1 MQFKQVAGAVNGQV
15 GVRIRADGLLVQAV
29 IDLSQETARSSMD
42 DTLQFLVK
50 HGYIVLFTSVLAQQ
64 LGVPLPST
72 PFIIAAGALSY
83 SGKLNWAAVLFLACS
98 AALIADFV
106 WYEIGRVRG
115 TRVLQFLCRI
125 SLEPD
130 YCVRRTEN
138 TFARHGAQILIV
150 GKLIPGVSTLAT
162 PMAGIYGLSR
172 PRFLYFDGLG
182 VLLWIGTFELLGYL
196 FSDQLGDVVTYAS
209 RFGGL
214 LSVLLVGGLL
224 AYVGWKYAQRR
235 RFLRSL
241 RIARVTPEQLKA
253 ELDSGVDLA
262 IIDLRHALDYQEEPR
277 ILPGAIRLPAEELEQ
292 RGKEL
297 PQGKTLVL
305 YCS

>member
-1 MQFKQVAGAVNGQV
+1 
-15 GVRIRADGLLVQAV
+15 
-29 IDLSQETARSSMD
+29 
-42 DTLQFLVK
+42 
-50 HGYIVLFTSVLAQQ
+50 
-64 LGVPLPST
+64 VPLPST
-72 PFIIAAGALSY
+72 PFIVAAGALAH
-83 SGKLNWAAVLFLACS
+83 SGQLSFAAVLFVACS

-106 WYEIGRVRG
+106 WFEIGRVRG

-138 TFARHGAQILIV
+138 TFARHGAGTLVV
-150 GKLIPGVSTLAT
+150 GKLVPGVSVLAT
-162 PMAGIYGLSR
+162 PMAGVYGLSR
-172 PRFLYFDGLG
+172 SRFLLFDGLG

-196 FSDQLGDVVTYAS
+196 FSDQLEDVVAYGS

-214 LSVLLVGGLL
+214 LFVLFAGGLL
-224 AYVGWKYAQRR
+224 AYVGWKYVQRR

-241 RIARVTPEQLKA
+241 RVARITPEQLKA
-253 ELDSGVDLA
+253 ELDSGVA
-262 IIDLRHALDYQEEPR
+262 VVIVDLRHALDYEAEPR
-277 ILPGAIRLPAEELEQ
+277 ILPGAMRLPAEELEQ

-297 PQGKTLVL
+297 PQGRTLVL

>member
-1 MQFKQVAGAVNGQV
+1 M
-15 GVRIRADGLLVQAV
+15 
-29 IDLSQETARSSMD
+29 S

-50 HGYIVLFTSVLAQQ
+50 HGYVVLFASVLAQQ

-72 PFIIAAGALSY
+72 PFIVAAGALAY
-83 SGKLNWAAVLFLACS
+83 SGNLNWAIVLFLGCA

-115 TRVLQFLCRI
+115 TRVLQLLCRI

-138 TFARHGAQILIV
+138 MFARHGAKTLVV
-150 GKLIPGVSTLAT
+150 GKLVPGISTLAT
-162 PMAGIYGLSR
+162 PMAGVYGLSR
-172 PRFLYFDGLG
+172 SRFFLFDGLG

-196 FSDQLGDVVTYAS
+196 FSDQLEDVISYAS

-214 LSVLLVGGLL
+214 LFVLVVAGLV
-224 AYVGWKYAQRR
+224 AWVGWKYAQRR

-241 RIARVTPEQLKA
+241 RVARVTPEQLKA
-253 ELDSGVDLA
+253 ELDAGVDCA
-262 IIDLRHALDYQEEPR
+262 IIDLRHALDYEAEPR
-277 ILPGAIRLPAEELEQ
+277 ILPGAIRLPAEELDE

-297 PQGKTLVL
+297 PRGRTLVL

>member
-1 MQFKQVAGAVNGQV
+1 MG
-15 GVRIRADGLLVQAV
+15 
-29 IDLSQETARSSMD
+29 
-42 DTLQFLVK
+42 DTVQFLVK
-50 HGYIVLFTSVLAQQ
+50 HGYVVLFASVLAQQ

-72 PFIIAAGALSY
+72 PFIIAAGALAHL
-83 SGKLNWAAVLFLACS
+83 GKLNWAAVLLLACS
-98 AALIADFV
+98 ASLIADFV

-115 TRVLQFLCRI
+115 TRVLHFFCRI

-138 TFARHGAQILIV
+138 TFARHGANTLIF

-162 PMAGIYGLSR
+162 PMAGIYGLPR
-172 PRFLYFDGLG
+172 LRFLLFDGIG
-182 VLLWIGTFELLGYL
+182 VLLWIGTFELLGYV
-196 FSDQLGDVVTYAS
+196 FSDQLEDVVSYAS

-214 LSVLLVGGLL
+214 LFGLFVGGLVV
-224 AYVGWKYAQRR
+224 YVAWKYAQRR

-241 RIARVTPEQLKA
+241 RVARITPEQLKA

-262 IIDLRHALDYQEEPR
+262 IIDLRHALDYEAEPR

-292 RGKEL
+292 RGTEL
-297 PQGKTLVL
+297 PHGRTLVL

>member
-1 MQFKQVAGAVNGQV
+1 MG
-15 GVRIRADGLLVQAV
+15 
-29 IDLSQETARSSMD
+29 
-42 DTLQFLVK
+42 DTLQFLVE
-50 HGYIVLFTSVLAQQ
+50 HGYVVLFASVLAQQ

-72 PFIIAAGALSY
+72 PFIVAAGALAH
-83 SGKLNWAAVLFLACS
+83 SGQLSFAAVLCVACS
-98 AALIADFV
+98 GALMADFV
-106 WYEIGRVRG
+106 WFEIGRVRG
-115 TRVLQFLCRI
+115 IRVLQLLCRI

-138 TFARHGAQILIV
+138 TFGRYGAGTLVV
-150 GKLIPGVSTLAT
+150 GKLVPGVSVLAT
-162 PMAGIYGLSR
+162 PMAGVYGFSR
-172 PRFLYFDGLG
+172 SRFLLFDGLG

-196 FSDQLGDVVTYAS
+196 FSGQLEEVVAYGS

-214 LSVLLVGGLL
+214 LFVLIAGGLL

-241 RIARVTPEQLKA
+241 RVARITPEELKA

-262 IIDLRHALDYQEEPR
+262 VIDLRHALDYEAEPR
-277 ILPGAIRLPAEELEQ
+277 ILPGALRLPAEELEQ
-292 RGKEL
+292 RGNEL
-297 PQGKTLVL
+297 PHGRTLVL

>member
-1 MQFKQVAGAVNGQV
+1 MA
-15 GVRIRADGLLVQAV
+15 
-29 IDLSQETARSSMD
+29 

-50 HGYIVLFTSVLAQQ
+50 HGYVVLFASVLAQQ

-72 PFIIAAGALSY
+72 PFIVAAGALAY
-83 SGKLNWAAVLFLACS
+83 SGELNWAAALLLACS

-106 WYEIGRVRG
+106 WFEIGRVRG
-115 TRVLQFLCRI
+115 ARVLQFVCRI

-138 TFARHGAQILIV
+138 TFARYGAKTLVV
-150 GKLIPGVSTLAT
+150 GKLVPGVSTLAT
-162 PMAGIYGLSR
+162 PMAGVYGLSR
-172 PRFLYFDGLG
+172 ARFLLFDGLG
-182 VLLWIGTFELLGYL
+182 ILLWIGTFELLGYL
-196 FSDQLGDVVTYAS
+196 FSDQLEDVVSYAS

-214 LSVLLVGGLL
+214 LFVLLAGGLL
-224 AYVGWKYAQRR
+224 AYIGWKYAQRR

-241 RIARVTPEQLKA
+241 RVARVTPEQLKA
-253 ELDSGVDLA
+253 QLDSGVDLA
-262 IIDLRHALDYQEEPR
+262 IIDLRHALDYEAEPR

-292 RGKEL
+292 RGSEL
-297 PQGKTLVL
+297 PRGRTLVL

>member
-1 MQFKQVAGAVNGQV
+1 MG
-15 GVRIRADGLLVQAV
+15 
-29 IDLSQETARSSMD
+29 

-50 HGYIVLFTSVLAQQ
+50 HGYIVLFASVLAQQ
-64 LGVPLPST
+64 LGLPLPST
-72 PFIIAAGALSY
+72 PFIVAAGALAH
-83 SGKLNWAAVLFLACS
+83 SGQLSFAAVLFVACC
-98 AALIADFV
+98 AAIMADLV
-106 WYEIGRVRG
+106 WFEIGRLRG

-138 TFARHGAQILIV
+138 TFARHGAKTLVV
-150 GKLIPGVSTLAT
+150 GKLVPGVSVLAT
-162 PMAGIYGLSR
+162 PMAGVYGLARS
-172 PRFLYFDGLG
+172 RFLLFDGLG

-196 FSDQLGDVVTYAS
+196 FSDQLEDVLAYAS

-214 LSVLLVGGLL
+214 LFVLLAGGLV

-241 RIARVTPEQLKA
+241 RVARITPEELKA
-253 ELDSGVDLA
+253 ELDAGADLV
-262 IIDLRHALDYQEEPR
+262 IVDLRHTMDDESEPR
-277 ILPGAIRLPAEELEQ
+277 MLPGAMRLPAEELEE

-297 PQGKTLVL
+297 PRNKTLVL

>member
-1 MQFKQVAGAVNGQV
+1 MG
-15 GVRIRADGLLVQAV
+15 
-29 IDLSQETARSSMD
+29 

-50 HGYIVLFTSVLAQQ
+50 HGYIVLFGSVLAQQ

-72 PFIIAAGALSY
+72 PFIVAAGALAHT
-83 SGKLNWAAVLFLACS
+83 GKLSFAAVLLVACC
-98 AALIADFV
+98 AAIMADLV
-106 WYEIGRVRG
+106 WFEIGRRRG

-138 TFARHGAQILIV
+138 SFARYGAKTLVV
-150 GKLIPGVSTLAT
+150 GKLVPGVSVLAT
-162 PMAGIYGLSR
+162 PMAGVYGFSR
-172 PRFLYFDGLG
+172 SRFLLFDGLG

-196 FSDQLGDVVTYAS
+196 FSDQLEDVLAYAS

-214 LSVLLVGGLL
+214 LFVLFAGGL
-224 AYVGWKYAQRR
+224 ATYVAWKYAQRR

-241 RIARVTPEQLKA
+241 RVARITPEQLKA
-253 ELDSGVDLA
+253 ELDSGADLV
-262 IIDLRHALDYQEEPR
+262 IVDLRHAMDDEAEPR
-277 ILPGAIRLPAEELEQ
+277 MLPGAMRLPAEKLEELGE
-292 RGKEL
+292 EL
-297 PQGKTLVL
+297 PRGKTLVL